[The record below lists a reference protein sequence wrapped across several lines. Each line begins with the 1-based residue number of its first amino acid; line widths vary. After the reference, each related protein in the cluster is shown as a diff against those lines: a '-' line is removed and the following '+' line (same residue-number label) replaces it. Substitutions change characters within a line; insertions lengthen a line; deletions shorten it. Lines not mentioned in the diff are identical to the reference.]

1 MTDKTETP
9 ETPEA
14 SGTTSDLLVHLA
26 ARSAS
31 ESRILALISPTV
43 AGLGY
48 EMVRLRL
55 QGGRNP
61 RSPLTLQVMAERPD
75 GTMTVEDCSQ
85 ISEALSALLDV
96 EDPIERE
103 YSLEVSSPGIDRPLT
118 RTKDFAEYV
127 GHEGKFELGVP
138 LEGRKRF
145 RGAIVGLVR
154 SGEAVEIEAVDSKG
168 TVERAALPLAD
179 MVDARLVLT
188 DALIEDSLRRRPPPE
203 GEVEGEEALS
213 EPPEAANENA
223 ASSKTSP
230 QKGARKPR
238 GDA

>member
-1 MTDKTETP
+1 MSEDSE
-9 ETPEA
+9 
-14 SGTTSDLLVHLA
+14 LLAQLA
-26 ARSAS
+26 AKSSA
-31 ESRILALISPTV
+31 EARILALIAPTV

-48 EMVRLRL
+48 DLVRVRLM
-55 QGGRNP
+55 GGRNS

-75 GTMTVEDCSQ
+75 GSMDVEGCAQ

-118 RTKDFAEYV
+118 RVKDFADHL
-127 GHEGKFELGVP
+127 GHEGKFEMAAH

-145 RGAIVGLVR
+145 RGAIVGVVHA
-154 SGEAVEIEAVDSKG
+154 GEAVEIEAVDSKG
-168 TVERAALPLAD
+168 TVERVALALAD
-179 MVDARLVLT
+179 MVDARLVMT
-188 DALIEDSLRRRPPPE
+188 DALIALSQSRQPQPAEAE
-203 GEVEGEEALS
+203 GAEAEIEVEADAAEDA
-213 EPPEAANENA
+213 PPAPA
-223 ASSKTSP
+223 ASRKGSS